1 MLRGSIIRTRMKKSL
16 CAFLNLYRMVRR
28 EWNPHSED
36 GHTVMMCWGCS
47 RGLLYIYELFNFFF
61 YTKPLPLTISYKQ
74 YAENKK
80 LSMMFSSHTKKTPA
94 RTQFIFVPVSSG
106 SGTLKVDFVGELND
120 KMKGFYRSK
129 YTTSAGDIR
138 YAAVTQFEV
147 GSWLRHEHISIST
160 VRVVIARRKWYED
173 FWNSGT
179 DWIGGTKL
187 TPDRTLLDVLLRRI
201 KGQMSFVCKCWTL
214 DRKTDEEDKARLC
227 FCFVFSCRETWC
239 ILIR

>member
-80 LSMMFSSHTKKTPA
+80 LSMMFSSHTKKNPC
-94 RTQFIFVPVSSG
+94 
-106 SGTLKVDFVGELND
+106 
-120 KMKGFYRSK
+120 
-129 YTTSAGDIR
+129 
-138 YAAVTQFEV
+138 
-147 GSWLRHEHISIST
+147 
-160 VRVVIARRKWYED
+160 ED
-173 FWNSGT
+173 TIHLCS
-179 DWIGGTKL
+179 
-187 TPDRTLLDVLLRRI
+187 RLLRLRYVEGGLCRGAKRQNERI
-201 KGQMSFVCKCWTL
+201 LQK
-214 DRKTDEEDKARLC
+214 
-227 FCFVFSCRETWC
+227 
-239 ILIR
+239 